1 MAKDKE
7 VSFIVDAKNKAKGP
21 LLEVKRD
28 FENVEKSAS
37 KSLREMSTSLRK
49 ADSSIYKFS
58 NRLNGLDRI
67 AKRSFQGASGA
78 AALYTATTLRDFSQ
92 LNDGISKT
100 NTLYQQTKQS
110 QDKMFRDAININKLI
125 PADYTTIT
133 QGFYDSISSGADPK
147 YASMTTRKFGIAS
160 VGGDTDIPVVTKAAM
175 GTMNA
180 FGKEIKDLDHIL
192 DVQFSTVKNGI
203 VEYEQLASS
212 LETGVLKSADNA
224 GVSIEELYGSIAG
237 ITKNSIPANVAATS
251 LVQLF
256 NKFTDAKAI
265 KGFKEFGVDIQDTAG
280 HTRKLTGIFKDLNEQ
295 FEKRGMTK
303 EQRAGFLKN
312 ILGSDEA
319 VRALQPLLGDLKEFD
334 RILGEMNNSD
344 GAVMDAYG
352 DRLESMGTQL
362 KLLWNNFKIYGM
374 ESIYALSP
382 LLNALM
388 EPTIKK
394 QKFTV
399 QKMNLED
406 KLEFEDDPTNKAMI
420 KKSIALL
427 ETQIKDIDLTPVE
440 KFRDGLKEGVEQ
452 LEKINPPL
460 AKFFDSIG
468 SFLLNYVGDD
478 ENAVTYRE
486 NAKLVGKGIVGGYA
500 FKKVI
505 DAIAWFNT
513 NFGNKKGEKTGES
526 LASTIKTM
534 NINANI
540 VNVYGNS
547 VNSKGNNFN
556 PKPSNVMPSPGGS
569 LTPVL
574 TGMAGLKLGETAIK
588 QMMLNTPKVG
598 QLLLEGTTGKATGTI
613 ITEAMKEGAISL
625 AEVGIGGTAITTA
638 LSAAGPLIA
647 AGAFT
652 LVMSALEK
660 KINPEG
666 KNPIIDSKTAARE
679 NMRGKELADSISAY
693 LSIHPKP
700 QTVKSYKPN
709 YYNKKDTIIKRD
721 ISSQKIKE
729 DISNMFKKDLLLN
742 TSLNTTNTINVPK
755 PTLNANIYIDGSKLA
770 PKRTEITYENI
781 GKQVERNSRRYSGT
795 TR

>member
-1 MAKDKE
+1 MGKKKE

-37 KSLREMSTSLRK
+37 KSLREMSKSLRS
-49 ADSSIYKFS
+49 ADSSIYGFS
-58 NRLNGLDRI
+58 NRLNVLDTV
-67 AKRSFQGASGA
+67 AKRTFQGIIGSS
-78 AALYTATTLRDFSQ
+78 ALYTAATLRDFSQ

-110 QDKMFRDAININKLI
+110 QDKMFKDAININKLI
-125 PADYTTIT
+125 PTDYTTIT

-147 YASMTTRKFGIAS
+147 YASMVTRKFGIAS

-224 GVSIEELYGSIAG
+224 GISIEELYGAIAG
-237 ITKNSIPANVAATS
+237 ITKNAIPANVASTS

-265 KGFKEFGVDIQDTAG
+265 KDFKKFGVDISDTAG
-280 HTRKLTGIFKDLNEQ
+280 HTRRLTDIFKDLNEQ

-303 EQRAGFLKN
+303 EQRAGFLKK

-334 RILGEMNNSD
+334 RILGEMKNSD
-344 GAVMDAYG
+344 GATMDAYG
-352 DRLESMGTQL
+352 DRLESMNTQL
-362 KLLWNNFKIYGM
+362 KLLWNNFKSYGM

-382 LLNALM
+382 FLNALM

-394 QKFTV
+394 QKLTA

-420 KKSIALL
+420 KQSIVLL
-427 ETQIKDIDLTPVE
+427 ETEIKDIDLTPVE

-468 SFLLNYVGDD
+468 NFLLNFVGDD
-478 ENAVTYRE
+478 ENAKVYRE

-505 DAIAWFNT
+505 DAMGWFNK
-513 NFGNKKGEKTGES
+513 NFGTDNKKGAKPGES
-526 LASTIKTM
+526 LAKTLKTM
-534 NINANI
+534 NVNANI
-540 VNVYGNS
+540 VNVYGKS
-547 VNSKGNNFN
+547 INSKGNNLN
-556 PKPSNVMPSPGGS
+556 S
-569 LTPVL
+569 LP
-574 TGMAGLKLGETAIK
+574 
-588 QMMLNTPKVG
+588 NTPTPIVPVSTSNPMLPGTSSIPTLSAPAASKTITEG
-598 QLLLEGTTGKATGTI
+598 MKKGAIDLLEVTASESTIAFKAGIPILAMGVIAIIQEGIKNYKTQEMLENISDYSYILDTGNFKKKNIETI
-613 ITEAMKEGAISL
+613 RNTEAVIYR
-625 AEVGIGGTAITTA
+625 TTKG
-638 LSAAGPLIA
+638 SA
-647 AGAFT
+647 
-652 LVMSALEK
+652 V
-660 KINPEG
+660 
-666 KNPIIDSKTAARE
+666 
-679 NMRGKELADSISAY
+679 
-693 LSIHPKP
+693 
-700 QTVKSYKPN
+700 
-709 YYNKKDTIIKRD
+709 DT
-721 ISSQKIKE
+721 S
-729 DISNMFKKDLLLN
+729 FN
-742 TSLNTTNTINVPK
+742 TSKVK
-755 PTLNANIYIDGSKLA
+755 ENARGDKLVNSILTKLKNSFKLDDKVDIKNEVQVDA
-770 PKRTEITYENI
+770 PKVINKIYVDGKSIPIKKVETSYENI
-781 GKQVERNSRRYSGT
+781 GKQVERNSRRYSGI